1 MTELPWRAFIAPL
14 LESICERLVTRKN
27 DKVSAFDHMS
37 EVLDGLIYCQG
48 LAVVR
53 TVFLLSG
60 AELMGVESTGLPR
73 VADTLLQGGTNSS
86 IRSVCK

>member
-1 MTELPWRAFIAPL
+1 MELSWQAFIGPL
-14 LESICERLVTRKN
+14 LENISERLVIRKN

-37 EVLDGLIYCQG
+37 EVLDGLIHCQE

-53 TVFLLSG
+53 TVLLLSG
-60 AELMGVESTGLPR
+60 AELKGEESQGLPI